1 VARVV
6 DVALEVHG
14 AVAKRGLSLLL
25 RLLQQRHEL
34 LRILHTGEE
43 DAEQGRAGQAD
54 RRGRQRGRQGQVSAQ
69 VCALSLMQLP

>member
-1 VARVV
+1 VAGVV

-34 LRILHTGEE
+34 LSILHTGEE
-43 DAEQGRAGQAD
+43 DAEQGRQTGGAGRETGREAG
-54 RRGRQRGRQGQVSAQ
+54 RGKSALR
-69 VCALSLMQLP
+69 CALSL